1 MQLSITEKK
10 ENKLLDRFEIEGKLV
25 FNGPTPS
32 KIILSEALAK
42 KLEIESPLIVIKKLL
57 TNFGTQEAVF
67 SAVAYNRADSKNNT
81 EVLTKH
87 MKKKME
93 EEKKKKEAKTEEE

>member
-42 KLEIESPLIVIKKLL
+42 KLEMDMPLIVIKKLL
-57 TNFGTQEAVF
+57 TNFGIQEANF
-67 SAVAYNRADSKNNT
+67 SAVAYYNPESLKNT
-81 EVLTKH
+81 EVITKH
-87 MKKKME
+87 QKKKISE
-93 EEKKKKEAKTEEE
+93 AKKKEAKTEEE